1 MLSAMADDDSLLSKD
16 GRGQVVPHVEV
27 CPACGGRMQGRS
39 CKVYCVTPACEL
51 YGRVI
56 ENCAGD

>member
-1 MLSAMADDDSLLSKD
+1 MPNPSTALPSSGDP
-16 GRGQVVPHVEV
+16 VVPHVEA
-27 CPACGGRMQGRS
+27 CPGCGGSLEGRS
-39 CKVYCVTPACEL
+39 CKVYCTNQACEL